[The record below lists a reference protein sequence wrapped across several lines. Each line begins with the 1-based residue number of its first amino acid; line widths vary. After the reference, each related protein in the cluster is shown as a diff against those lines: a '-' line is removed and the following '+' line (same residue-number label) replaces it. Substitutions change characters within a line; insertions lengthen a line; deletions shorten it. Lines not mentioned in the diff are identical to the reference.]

1 MKEKASVKFD
11 VDVEESPMKVI
22 LYDVI
27 GQSVGE
33 VEMYRDDRDMT

>member
-1 MKEKASVKFD
+1 MKGKAFVKL
-11 VDVEESPMKVI
+11 VVEVEESAMKII